1 MPLRLMFH
9 LALDSVIMTTVWV
22 EEENRLRV
30 TRIEGGGR
38 IAHELKKHADE
49 ANLTPDSI
57 WGPAIE
63 KDNEA
68 AWIALEH
75 YDTLQDAVKSR
86 VDEAFAELFDHLDIE
101 KVPGGGVNRNWGEI
115 RIFMRKPDDTHTK
128 TRVWKDSLV
137 WAQGRITP

>member
-1 MPLRLMFH
+1 MPLQLTFH
-9 LALDSVIMTTVWV
+9 LEIDAVIVTTVWV

-38 IAHELKKHADE
+38 VTVELKKHADE
-49 ANLTPDSI
+49 ASLTPGSI

-75 YDTLQDAVKSR
+75 YDTLQDELKSR

-101 KVPGGGVNRNWGEI
+101 AVTEGGARRNWGEI
-115 RIFMRKPDDTHTK
+115 RLFMRKPDDTHTQAW
-128 TRVWKDSLV
+128 VWKDSLV
-137 WAQGRITP
+137 WTQGRVIP